1 MIQFLSLLTKWK
13 TLAMTRNDNSKK
25 QNQFLCNLS
34 VNRSLA
40 RENDNDKLQCWE
52 TVLQVAEHRLHLG
65 MRMMTMMVMKMLFF
79 K

>member
-1 MIQFLSLLTKWK
+1 MENIG
-13 TLAMTRNDNSKK
+13 NDNSKK
-25 QNQFLCNLS
+25 QNQFLDNLS

-65 MRMMTMMVMKMLFF
+65 MRMMTMMVMMMMLFF